1 MKARYVIVMGLAVL
15 ATSCSTSLPTVIPP
29 TSTPTTVSPT
39 STSTTVSTS
48 DNNPP
53 PVPHCYYTGSG
64 YGTCEGYV
72 IPEPGT
78 VVLFTRP
85 DKDGIFKL
93 TGPAPLQTETAVACG
108 DAGCVY
114 NHLDWNSSY
123 GAAVPD
129 EHNCLRRPD
138 PTAYELDARLCA
150 SEQQPGTSLPPLE
163 LRQAW
168 GDHQRICP

>member
-129 EHNCLRRPD
+129 AVD
-138 PTAYELDARLCA
+138 
-150 SEQQPGTSLPPLE
+150 GTCKSNTTVCDVQIPPRTSWTPVFV
-163 LRQAW
+163 RQNNNPALL
-168 GDHQRICP
+168 